1 MQDSCVESG
10 ILSEDWAQ
18 PSADGGSNVIGSIQE
33 YEVVSRS
40 ESWLSIVE
48 FNICY
53 SHQNDRSGG
62 YASGTMKFADKPS
75 EELGAILRKSHE
87 IQVQISRAPK
97 HMKLYSDIQQ
107 RHGCKPLLAPEPCCR
122 DSLKWM

>member
-1 MQDSCVESG
+1 MQDSCAESG

-18 PSADGGSNVIGSIQE
+18 QSADGGSIAIGSIQE

-40 ESWLSIVE
+40 EGQQTSVE

-53 SHQNDRSGG
+53 SHQNERSGG
-62 YASGTMKFADKPS
+62 FASGTMKFADKPN

-87 IQVQISRAPK
+87 IQVQIS
-97 HMKLYSDIQQ
+97 
-107 RHGCKPLLAPEPCCR
+107 
-122 DSLKWM
+122 